1 MDLPSW
7 KTSHSCQTSVYP
19 RTDRDRNNSIVSADS
34 FFKWPLILGDD
45 VPVTCRNRSASQ
57 KTFNFPFSCPL
68 QGFLPFIRQLGH
80 STKCTQ
86 TGRSATYQRYV
97 VQVPKGRRFKWILMS
112 SKRKSGIVDGPDSFL
127 SFVQLLS
134 EVRYIHAKLRRPY
147 GEAVLSITFKTR
159 FRVGLRS
166 RIIKQ
171 FHCLTCLADTKPTI
185 GRSWA
190 NAHAIFPNLC
200 CLLVVKPSP
209 PLLFL
214 LLPSAINL

>member
-1 MDLPSW
+1 MS
-7 KTSHSCQTSVYP
+7 TSGISPFHPPARPFNQMHTNWPVCYVPAICRTSSE
-19 RTDRDRNNSIVSADS
+19 R
-34 FFKWPLILGDD
+34 
-45 VPVTCRNRSASQ
+45 
-57 KTFNFPFSCPL
+57 
-68 QGFLPFIRQLGH
+68 
-80 STKCTQ
+80 
-86 TGRSATYQRYV
+86 AT
-97 VQVPKGRRFKWILMS
+97 RRFKWILMS

-159 FRVGLRS
+159 FRVGLRN

-171 FHCLTCLADTKPTI
+171 FHCLTCFADTKPTI

-209 PLLFL
+209 RPLFL
-214 LLPSAINL
+214 LLPSAINLWIWEFFNGTRMIYAAKTGDTAHSPWQLWVSPLRIAAEPNPTTTHNTT